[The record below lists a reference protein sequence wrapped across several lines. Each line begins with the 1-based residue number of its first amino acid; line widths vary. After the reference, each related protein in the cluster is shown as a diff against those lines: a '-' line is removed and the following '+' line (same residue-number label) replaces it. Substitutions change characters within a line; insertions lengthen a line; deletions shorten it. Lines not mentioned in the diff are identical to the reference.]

1 VRLAELVRQD
11 MIPVCWGPTNVSQSW
26 DRPPVSS
33 TVRSRA
39 RLPISPGIAASA
51 VDVPTGSL
59 IGIDPDK
66 LRTLVGSA
74 HAALSQ
80 KAPNVIGLFVVG
92 TL

>member
-1 VRLAELVRQD
+1 
-11 MIPVCWGPTNVSQSW
+11 M
-26 DRPPVSS
+26 
-33 TVRSRA
+33 
-39 RLPISPGIAASA
+39 AAL
-51 VDVPTGSL
+51 GL
-59 IGIDPDK
+59 ICGLLLIVKLGKEQGIDPDK